1 MRRVGERE
9 RVLGSVVPPRRLA
22 GSSRQ
27 EAVVSVSAWPRVG
40 VVSAAREGESLKER
54 ATRDAVMG
62 GRGECEN
69 GESVEVVRVRV

>member
-1 MRRVGERE
+1 MSERE
-9 RVLGSVVPPRRLA
+9 CWAVWCRLA
-22 GSSRQ
+22 ASPGSSRQ
-27 EAVVSVSAWPRVG
+27 ETVVSVSAWPRVG